1 MDNYNENKYKLRID
15 ALTQQ
20 LTKVGNE
27 YYATVATLQA
37 KNNELNETRHEL
49 NETRHELNET
59 RHELNETRHELNETR
74 HELNELLNSK
84 SWKLTKP
91 LRLTVKT
98 LKLLRK

>member
-59 RHELNETRHELNETR
+59 RHELNETRHEF
-74 HELNELLNSK
+74 NELLNSK